1 MPDFVI
7 KHKKKRDYE
16 QFTCRI
22 ESDLLETI
30 KRTVLDYNL
39 PSINEFINDCLR
51 FSIENLKIMEDVDEE
66 WIQHRWFRYYQPA
79 MDDLEIQL
87 NQIPSNIKKKRSSL

>member
-7 KHKKKRDYE
+7 KRKKKKDYV

-22 ESDLLETI
+22 EPELLEKI

-39 PSINEFINDCLR
+39 PSVNEFINDCIK
-51 FSIENLKIMEDVDEE
+51 FAIDNMKIIDDE
-66 WIQHRWFRYYQPA
+66 
-79 MDDLEIQL
+79 
-87 NQIPSNIKKKRSSL
+87 

>member
-39 PSINEFINDCLR
+39 PSINEFINDCIKY
-51 FSIENLKIMEDVDEE
+51 SLKNMKIVDEE
-66 WIQHRWFRYYQPA
+66 
-79 MDDLEIQL
+79 EE
-87 NQIPSNIKKKRSSL
+87 N

>member
-7 KHKKKRDYE
+7 KQKKKKDYE

-22 ESDLLETI
+22 ESKLLEKV

-39 PSINEFINDCLR
+39 TSVNEFINECIKYSLENMKI
-51 FSIENLKIMEDVDEE
+51 IEDED
-66 WIQHRWFRYYQPA
+66 
-79 MDDLEIQL
+79 EIDGQD
-87 NQIPSNIKKKRSSL
+87 

>member
-22 ESDLLETI
+22 EVELLETI

-39 PSINEFINDCLR
+39 PSINEFINDCIKY
-51 FSIENLKIMEDVDEE
+51 SLKNMKIVEDEDE
-66 WIQHRWFRYYQPA
+66 I
-79 MDDLEIQL
+79 
-87 NQIPSNIKKKRSSL
+87 

>member
-7 KHKKKRDYE
+7 KQKKKKDYE

-22 ESDLLETI
+22 EADVLEKV

-39 PSINEFINDCLR
+39 PSVNEFINSVEYR
-51 FSIENLKIMEDVDEE
+51 NKLK
-66 WIQHRWFRYYQPA
+66 
-79 MDDLEIQL
+79 
-87 NQIPSNIKKKRSSL
+87 QIKRSSSLKFKIMCNVLLINNNYIIYILGKIANTYDKFQKKKKYF

>member
-22 ESDLLETI
+22 EVELLETI

-39 PSINEFINDCLR
+39 PSINEFINDCIKY
-51 FSIENLKIMEDVDEE
+51 SLKNMKIVDEE
-66 WIQHRWFRYYQPA
+66 
-79 MDDLEIQL
+79 DE
-87 NQIPSNIKKKRSSL
+87 N

>member
-7 KHKKKRDYE
+7 KPKQKKDYE

-22 ESDLLETI
+22 EADLLEKV

-39 PSINEFINDCLR
+39 TSVNECIKYSLKNMVI
-51 FSIENLKIMEDVDEE
+51 IEEDEDEE
-66 WIQHRWFRYYQPA
+66 
-79 MDDLEIQL
+79 E
-87 NQIPSNIKKKRSSL
+87 SEK

>member
-7 KHKKKRDYE
+7 KQKKKKDYE

-22 ESDLLETI
+22 ESKLLERV

-39 PSINEFINDCLR
+39 TSVNEFINECIKYSLENMKI
-51 FSIENLKIMEDVDEE
+51 IEDED
-66 WIQHRWFRYYQPA
+66 
-79 MDDLEIQL
+79 EIDGQD
-87 NQIPSNIKKKRSSL
+87 

>member
-7 KHKKKRDYE
+7 KQKKKKDYE

-22 ESDLLETI
+22 EADLLEKV

-39 PSINEFINDCLR
+39 TSVNEFINECIKYSLKNMVI
-51 FSIENLKIMEDVDEE
+51 IEEDDDDEE
-66 WIQHRWFRYYQPA
+66 
-79 MDDLEIQL
+79 DDSE
-87 NQIPSNIKKKRSSL
+87 K

>member
-39 PSINEFINDCLR
+39 PSINEFINDCIKY
-51 FSIENLKIMEDVDEE
+51 SLKNMKIVDEE
-66 WIQHRWFRYYQPA
+66 
-79 MDDLEIQL
+79 DE
-87 NQIPSNIKKKRSSL
+87 N